1 MAPGRFAQGVAVLL
15 KAEAPL
21 VDKSDL
27 LFVQSI
33 QGRRR
38 GGDEAIQ
45 FWQG

>member
-1 MAPGRFAQGVAVLL
+1 MAVLL

-27 LFVQSI
+27 LFVQST
-33 QGRRR
+33 QGRD
-38 GGDEAIQ
+38 GDEV